1 MATYA
6 ENQPEGDAVSSEDI
20 QDMMVQKA
28 HELFIVCDKESKGFI
43 TKRDMQR
50 LQTEL
55 PLSPDQLE
63 AVFDS
68 LDDDG
73 NGFLTLEEFTGGFG
87 KWLLFFYKYIGQC
100 HVYIVFFFFVNFLF
114 Q

>member
-87 KWLLFFYKYIGQC
+87 KWLLFF
-100 HVYIVFFFFVNFLF
+100 L
-114 Q
+114 